1 MKVDVWS
8 LGATVWELIEGE
20 TPFENDPSG
29 PYDRL
34 PELTNVQEVSQGL
47 LGFLH
52 LCEMPPT
59 RRPSAR
65 ELLQVR
71 DFTLSFVVANCR
83 ILDSLY
89 SCELLSSRRCTGAF
103 SCQNSGRNSQFW
115 LKSRISLFKGPLCCV
130 TITAAFFTHSI
141 INYLRND
148 KLNADSSYLSHMVNN
163 KAEILHFNPGGYLKW
178 ASGS

>member
-29 PYDRL
+29 PQDRL

-59 RRPSAR
+59 RRPPAR
-65 ELLQVR
+65 ELLQVG
-71 DFTLSFVVANCR
+71 
-83 ILDSLY
+83 I
-89 SCELLSSRRCTGAF
+89 SRA
-103 SCQNSGRNSQFW
+103 
-115 LKSRISLFKGPLCCV
+115 CV
-130 TITAAFFTHSI
+130 GCDLTDMH
-141 INYLRND
+141 
-148 KLNADSSYLSHMVNN
+148 
-163 KAEILHFNPGGYLKW
+163 
-178 ASGS
+178 